1 MYLAHSLSD
10 TSHMT
15 KHSNVQRYIVTV
27 QLIPVMFVNKVV
39 KLTNIYCIVSL
50 SWLAMINIVPFSLL
64 CNSMQDE
71 WTKVAKGFLSK
82 IQASQQFER
91 G

>member
-1 MYLAHSLSD
+1 MEGLNKWKAVTKPVYIRHVYMY
-10 TSHMT
+10 
-15 KHSNVQRYIVTV
+15 
-27 QLIPVMFVNKVV
+27 
-39 KLTNIYCIVSL
+39 
-50 SWLAMINIVPFSLL
+50 
-64 CNSMQDE
+64 DE